1 MSEEEKIIKG
11 ILENEYS
18 NEVEKVESAD
28 SEVNKEEVVVSTKE
42 NTEKNNKKNKNKKII
57 TIILIILVLFIYYS
71 VFSMINRE
79 KETEKENQQTYKKDT
94 LSDKEIE
101 EKIKT
106 F

>member
-42 NTEKNNKKNKNKKII
+42 NTEKNNKKI
-57 TIILIILVLFIYYS
+57 
-71 VFSMINRE
+71 
-79 KETEKENQQTYKKDT
+79 
-94 LSDKEIE
+94 
-101 EKIKT
+101 KIKRLLLL

>member
-1 MSEEEKIIKG
+1 MQLILYFLIYLFVIFDYTYVNSRGVYMSEEEKIIKG

-42 NTEKNNKKNKNKKII
+42 NTEKNNKKI
-57 TIILIILVLFIYYS
+57 
-71 VFSMINRE
+71 
-79 KETEKENQQTYKKDT
+79 
-94 LSDKEIE
+94 
-101 EKIKT
+101 KIKRLLLL